1 MARRSSILALIV
13 AAAAVLGVVLAWQAG
28 VFSRSQAPAASSI
41 GGPFQMVDASGR
53 PVDQT
58 LLEGKWSAVFF
69 GFTYCPDVCP
79 TTLQT
84 LLDAKAKL
92 GKRADKLQIVF
103 VSVDPGR
110 DTPQQ
115 VATYLA
121 NFPGVVGLTGSPE
134 QVAQFAKAYKV
145 HYSLSCPTDRD
156 KLKAP
161 QDCPE
166 SYLVDHTSAVYL
178 MDPKV
183 RFTNAVAHQLGPDQA
198 ADVIAREMEKQ
209 GD

>member
-1 MARRSSILALIV
+1 MKALLGVWIGAL
-13 AAAAVLGVVLAWQAG
+13 AAAAVWIGWDAYQG
-28 VFSRSQAPAASSI
+28 GKPAI
-41 GGPFQMVDASGR
+41 GGPFALTDQDGR
-53 PVDQT
+53 TVTSDSLKGKPT
-58 LLEGKWSAVFF
+58 LIYF

-92 GKRADKLQIVF
+92 GARAEKLQIVF

-115 VATYLA
+115 VTTYLS

-134 QVAQFAKAYKV
+134 QVAQVTKAYKV
-145 HYSLSCPTDRD
+145 YASLSCPAENPADRA

-161 QDCPE
+161 QDCPD

-178 MDPKV
+178 MDPKG
-183 RFTNAVAHQLGPDQA
+183 RFANAVAHQLGPDQA